1 MTPFHEA
8 VRMTPLEQ
16 RIRDRIAADGP
27 IPVSQYMSMAL
38 GDPDFGYY
46 VTRDPLG
53 AAGDFITAPEIS
65 QIFGELIG
73 LWCAIAWEQSGA
85 PERAVLVELGPGR
98 GTLMADA
105 LRAAEM
111 SPPFAAAIELHLVET
126 SPKLRDSQRAALG
139 DYDVTWHDRF
149 DEVPPGPLF
158 LVANEFFDAL
168 PIDQYV
174 KTKTGWR
181 RRCIAFDPKTDAF
194 CFMVSEAPLAE
205 ISEEMQNASIGEIRE
220 TNPSAMA
227 LAGELGRRLADFG
240 GAALIIDY
248 GPAQSATGDSLQA
261 VSRQHYHD
269 VLATPGEADIT
280 AHVDFQELARS
291 ACLAGAA
298 AHGPIPQAA
307 LLARLGIGQRT
318 ETLLKSAGPEQ
329 AETLRAAARRLI
341 DPDAMGTLF
350 KALALT
356 GPDMP
361 PPAGFEGADFG
372 ENV

>member
-1 MTPFHEA
+1 
-8 VRMTPLEQ
+8 MTPLEQ

-38 GDPDFGYY
+38 GDPEFGYY
-46 VTRDPLG
+46 VTRDPFG

-85 PERAVLVELGPGR
+85 PERAILVELGPGR

-105 LRAAEM
+105 LRAAQM
-111 SPPFAAAIELHLVET
+111 SPSFAAAIELHLVET

-139 DYDVTWHDRF
+139 DYHVTWHDRF

-181 RRCIAFDPKTDAF
+181 RRCIAIDPKTDAF
-194 CFMVSEAPLAE
+194 CFMVSKAPLAE
-205 ISEEMQNASIGEIRE
+205 NSKEMLNAPIGEIRE

-227 LAGELGRRLADFG
+227 MAGELGQRLADFG

-269 VLATPGEADIT
+269 VLAIPGEADIT
-280 AHVDFQELARS
+280 AHVDFQELARG
-291 ACLAGAA
+291 ARAAGAA

-329 AETLRAAARRLI
+329 AGSLRAAARRLI

-350 KALALT
+350 KALAVT

-361 PPAGFEGADFG
+361 PPAGFEGAGFG
-372 ENV
+372 EKV